1 MAEMTKTAVIT
12 GSAGGIGQSLC
23 LAFKDAGYKTIGLD
37 LKHDQGAS
45 DVCIAVDLNNICLSS
60 EYRTGIIVKIK
71 KQMTDDTVHVL
82 INNAAVQILKPSGQ
96 LTLDDWQHTLNVNLL
111 APFLLTQALLT
122 ELEKTKGSVINI
134 ASVHAVATKPEFVC
148 YATSKAAL
156 VGLTK
161 SMAVDLGPK
170 VRINAIC
177 PAAVA
182 TPMLLAGFEGR
193 AKELEVLS
201 GMHPVGRIGRPEEIA
216 QLACF
221 LASSQAGF
229 ITGATFYADGGICS
243 RLHDPV

>member
-1 MAEMTKTAVIT
+1 MVKTAVIT

-23 LAFKDAGYKTIGLD
+23 LAFKNAGYKTIGLD

-45 DVCIAVDLNNICLSS
+45 DVFIEVDLNNMCLSS
-60 EYRTGIIVKIK
+60 EYRTSIIGNIK
-71 KQMTDDTVHVL
+71 KQVADDTVHVL

-111 APFLLTQALLT
+111 APFLLAQALLP
-122 ELEKTKGSVINI
+122 ELEKAKGSVINI

-156 VGLTK
+156 AGLTK

-182 TPMLLAGFEGR
+182 THMLLAGFEGR
-193 AKELEVLS
+193 EDAFEELS
-201 GMHPVGRIGRPEEIA
+201 RMHPLGRVASPDEIA
-216 QLACF
+216 GVALF

-229 ITGATFYADGGICS
+229 ITGTSIYVDGGICS

>member
-1 MAEMTKTAVIT
+1 
-12 GSAGGIGQSLC
+12 
-23 LAFKDAGYKTIGLD
+23 
-37 LKHDQGAS
+37 
-45 DVCIAVDLNNICLSS
+45 
-60 EYRTGIIVKIK
+60 
-71 KQMTDDTVHVL
+71 L

-96 LTLDDWQHTLNVNLL
+96 LTLDDWQHTLNINLL
-111 APFLLTQALLT
+111 APFLLAQALLP
-122 ELEKTKGSVINI
+122 ELEKAKGSVINI

-161 SMAVDLGPK
+161 SMAVDLGPR

-182 TPMLLAGFEGR
+182 TPMLRAGFEGR
-193 AKELEVLS
+193 KDAFEELS
-201 GMHPVGRIGRPEEIA
+201 RMHPLGRVASPDEIA
-216 QLACF
+216 GVALF

-229 ITGATFYADGGICS
+229 ITGTSIYVDGGICS